1 MITRAD
7 YMKDSENLHQVYY
20 RQFRPA
26 VDRHVRSLIA
36 DIGIDKVREYYK
48 ADRHLNNIPIER
60 WDRIAQVAKHE
71 IANINKKLGRGCV
84 WCLSDGVCASKAC
97 AIDII
102 VLAN

>member
-26 VDRHVRSLIA
+26 VDRHVRALIA

-48 ADRHLNNIPIER
+48 ADHNLNNIPLRR
-60 WDRIAQVAKHE
+60 WDSVADWAKHE
-71 IANINKKLGRGCV
+71 IAKINEQLGNGRV
-84 WCLSDGVCASKAC
+84 WSSCDGVCAAKAC
-97 AIDII
+97 ARDII
-102 VLAN
+102 G